1 MDSDNGSEFINF
13 HLLSWCDKHQITF
26 TRSRV
31 RNKNY
36 GCHVE
41 QKNWSSVRTLVGYHR
56 YDTPA
61 EVALLNKIWA
71 LHSQLSNYFYPPTKT
86 RSQSPRR
93 HKNHQEHDTAT
104 TLHRRAH
111 AHPNL
116 PTTAKA
122 DLSRTDL
129 AINPAALQRQTQA
142 LLSELLTLTITKAG
156 PQPSN
161 SRGHLAYEA
170 TTTFAG
176 ITT

>member
-1 MDSDNGSEFINF
+1 MPFPIRGIDSDNGSEFINF

-104 TLHRRAH
+104 TLHGCVHESGVRV
-111 AHPNL
+111 
-116 PTTAKA
+116 
-122 DLSRTDL
+122 
-129 AINPAALQRQTQA
+129 
-142 LLSELLTLTITKAG
+142 G
-156 PQPSN
+156 P
-161 SRGHLAYEA
+161 
-170 TTTFAG
+170 
-176 ITT
+176 